1 VPVGQGPSQ
10 VAIPDRNAT
19 AIIPIRK
26 NGRRWREDCP
36 TAAARNA
43 ILRDIRQDG
52 REAMGG
58 TCENLEAKRFPMI
71 QANSGLGLPAGFKRL
86 PGCAGKVP

>member
-1 VPVGQGPSQ
+1 VARGVCRQDGQACGFPGHGDPAVPAGQGPGQ

-36 TAAARNA
+36 AAAARNA

-52 REAMGG
+52 R
-58 TCENLEAKRFPMI
+58 
-71 QANSGLGLPAGFKRL
+71 AG
-86 PGCAGKVP
+86 